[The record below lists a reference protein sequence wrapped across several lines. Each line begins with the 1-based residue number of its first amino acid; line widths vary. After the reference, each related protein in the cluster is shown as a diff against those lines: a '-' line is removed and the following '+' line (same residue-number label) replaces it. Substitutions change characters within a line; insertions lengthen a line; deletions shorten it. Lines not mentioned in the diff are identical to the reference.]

1 MDKRVLTASSQS
13 FIGKRLKSPLPKLRI
28 TPMATLIKNG
38 TLVTASE
45 TFQTDVLIE
54 GETISQIDKNLVH
67 PNAEIVDATW
77 KLIMPGGIDPHIH
90 LDLPM
95 FGTVSSDDHY
105 TGHKAAAF
113 GGTTTVMDFVPL
125 DSPHPAGE
133 GAGVKASAG
142 DFKYSVDLWFEKS
155 AKAAIDYSFHMNLTK
170 LDEKIAK
177 EIPSLR
183 DMGITTLKVFTAYNG
198 RLRIDDGSI
207 FRAMQIARNN
217 GMLIM
222 AHCENGDVIET
233 LTEQALSAGHTTPEW
248 HALTRPAWGGVEST
262 LRVAGMAAA
271 ANASAYIVHMNVG
284 GEVDMLKYARE
295 RGVKVMGE
303 TCPQYLFFTI
313 DDLRRPD
320 GAKWICSP
328 PMRTAEDNARLWKGL
343 SEGILQTIGTDHCPF
358 FYDGTKSII
367 YEGREIDIPG
377 KELGKDDFTKIP
389 NGLPGVEDRLPVMWT
404 CGVRAGK
411 ITANQFV
418 AYNSTNPAKI
428 FGLYPRKGA
437 LLPGS
442 DADIVIWD
450 PEKKFTYGIAYSH
463 QRTDYNLYEGWEL
476 IGYPTKVFLRGKLIV
491 NEDEWLGKAGMGQF
505 LKREEGI

>member
-1 MDKRVLTASSQS
+1 MS
-13 FIGKRLKSPLPKLRI
+13 
-28 TPMATLIKNG
+28 TLIKNG
-38 TLVTASE
+38 TLITASE
-45 TFQTDVLIE
+45 TFDADILIE
-54 GETISQIDKNLVH
+54 NEKIAVIGKDLQH
-67 PNAEIVDATW
+67 PNADVIDATG
-77 KLIMPGGIDPHIH
+77 KLIMPGGVDPHVH

-113 GGTTTVMDFVPL
+113 GGTTTVMDFVVLEP
-125 DSPHPAGE
+125 E
-133 GAGVKASAG
+133 G
-142 DFKYSVDLWFEKS
+142 FQFSVDVWLEKA
-155 AKAAIDYSFHMNLTK
+155 AKAAIDYSFHMNLTQFN
-170 LDEKIAK
+170 EKIAS
-177 EIPSLR
+177 EIPWLR

-198 RLRIDDGSI
+198 RLRLDDGSI
-207 FRAMQIARNN
+207 FKALRIAREN
-217 GMLIM
+217 GMLMM

-233 LTEQALSAGHTTPEW
+233 LIPEALAAGHTSPEY

-262 LRVAGMAAA
+262 LRMAAMA
-271 ANASAYIVHMNVG
+271 EQADSPVYIVHMNVG

-328 PMRTAEDNARLWKGL
+328 PMRTAQDNSRLWEGL
-343 SEGILQTIGTDHCPF
+343 SEGVLQTIGTDHCPF
-358 FYDGTKSII
+358 FYDGTQPIV
-367 YEGREIDIPG
+367 YEGREIAIPG

-389 NGLPGVEDRLPVMWT
+389 NGLPGIEDRMLVMWT
-404 CGVRAGK
+404 TGVRAGR

-437 LLPGS
+437 LLAGS

-450 PEKKFTYGIAYSH
+450 PDKKVNYGVSAAH
-463 QRTDYNLYEGWEL
+463 HRTDYNLYEGWEL
-476 IGYPTKVFLRGKLIV
+476 TGMPEKVFLRGKLIV
-491 NEDEWLGKAGMGQF
+491 DGEQWLGKASDGLF
-505 LKREEGI
+505 LKREEGEVL